1 MKISQSARFGGA
13 SIYKP
18 FSGAAAADLTLLWSV
33 HIIQSV
39 PETVLISSKSIL
51 DVTFNFRRPH
61 LVIHQG
67 LGQDVAELHGVV
79 LDPLEPHPHAI
90 AHRPYPCHTNV
101 LQSSAKLQPENRNR
115 ESGIM
120 SGIISGRLC
129 IESCLASYNHQA
141 QVKVQKNKLDSWI
154 FY

>member
-1 MKISQSARFGGA
+1 M
-13 SIYKP
+13 
-18 FSGAAAADLTLLWSV
+18 SV
-33 HIIQSV
+33 IWFL

-51 DVTFNFRRPH
+51 DITFNFRRPH

-90 AHRPYPCHTNV
+90 AHRPYSRHPDI

-129 IESCLASYNHQA
+129 IESCPASYNHQA
-141 QVKVQKNKLDSWI
+141 QVKVQKTKFGSCRLYKCFSS
-154 FY
+154 

>member
-1 MKISQSARFGGA
+1 M
-13 SIYKP
+13 
-18 FSGAAAADLTLLWSV
+18 SV
-33 HIIQSV
+33 IWFL
-39 PETVLISSKSIL
+39 PETYNLSSKSVL
-51 DVTFNFRRPH
+51 DITFNFRRPH

-67 LGQDVAELHGVV
+67 LGQDVTELHGVV

-90 AHRPYPCHTNV
+90 THRPYSRHSNV

-129 IESCLASYNHQA
+129 IESCFASYNHQA
-141 QVKVQKNKLDSWI
+141 QIKVQKTKLDNCQL
-154 FY
+154 FK